1 MDGVVEM
8 REDLLNRFIK
18 NALAMSFVIWVLV
31 PTTLAQRGQPSQ
43 PGVFDYYLFNLSW
56 EPEFCHS
63 QRNAASEECQAGG
76 RGFVVHGLWPQF
88 TAGYPAHCSNAPG
101 PADPSK
107 YLDFMPS
114 TWLLRHEWETHG
126 TCSGLSPDAYF
137 ELIRRAYASIKVPDR
152 LVKPSHGLSMAPS
165 EVKRAFV
172 DANPGLQ
179 GRDMAVSCG
188 NNYLTAV
195 EFCLNKDTLS
205 PMACGAV
212 RDCKA
217 TVIRVAPVR

>member
-1 MDGVVEM
+1 MSAFFVFLA
-8 REDLLNRFIK
+8 LLP
-18 NALAMSFVIWVLV
+18 AGW
-31 PTTLAQRGQPSQ
+31 AQRGRRSE
-43 PGVFDYYLFNLSW
+43 PGTFDYYLLNLSW

-63 QRNAASEECQAGG
+63 QRNAASEECEAGG

-88 TAGYPAHCSNAPG
+88 TDGYPEHCSNAPG
-101 PADPSK
+101 PSDPSK
-107 YLDFMPS
+107 YLDFMP
-114 TWLLRHEWETHG
+114 TIWLLRHEWTTHG
-126 TCSGLSPDAYF
+126 TCSGLSADAYF
-137 ELIRRAYASIKVPDR
+137 ELIRRANASIKIPDQ
-152 LVKPSHGLSMAPS
+152 LAKPSKQLSMAPS

-172 DANPGLQ
+172 DANPGLR

-195 EFCLNKDTLS
+195 EFCLNKDTLT
-205 PMACGAV
+205 PQACGAV

>member
-1 MDGVVEM
+1 MN
-8 REDLLNRFIK
+8 RLLKFAILVFFVLCVLLPA
-18 NALAMSFVIWVLV
+18 ALG
-31 PTTLAQRGQPSQ
+31 QRGRPSQ
-43 PGVFDYYLFNLSW
+43 PGAFDYYLLNLSW

-63 QRNAASEECQAGG
+63 QRNASSEECQAGG

-88 TAGYPAHCSNAPG
+88 TDGYPEHCSDAPG
-101 PADPSK
+101 PSDPSK
-107 YLDFMPS
+107 YLDFMPT
-114 TWLLRHEWETHG
+114 TWLLRHEWTTHG
-126 TCSGLSPDAYF
+126 TCSGLAADAYF
-137 ELIRRAYASIKVPDR
+137 ELIRRAHASIKIPDQ
-152 LVKPSHGLSMAPS
+152 LAKPSRQLSMAPS

-195 EFCLNKDTLS
+195 EFCLNKDTLT
-205 PMACGAV
+205 PQACGAV

>member
-1 MDGVVEM
+1 VNSFWKYA
-8 REDLLNRFIK
+8 LC
-18 NALAMSFVIWVLV
+18 ALAIVWSLA
-31 PTTLAQRGQPSQ
+31 PRAHAQRGQPSQ
-43 PGVFDYYLFNLSW
+43 PGVFDYYLLNLSW

-63 QRNAASEECQAGG
+63 QRNATSEECQTGG

-88 TAGYPAHCSNAPG
+88 ADGYPEHCSNAPG
-101 PADPSK
+101 PADPTK
-107 YLDFMPS
+107 YLDFMPT
-114 TWLLRHEWETHG
+114 TWLLRHEWTTHG

-137 ELIRRAYASIKVPDR
+137 DLIRRAYASIKIPDQ
-152 LVKPSHGLSMAPS
+152 LAKPSRQQSMAPS

-179 GRDMAVSCG
+179 GKDMAVSCG

-195 EFCLNKDTLS
+195 EFCLNKDTLT
-205 PMACGAV
+205 PQACGAV